1 MPLIIMA
8 LNIMTYSIVELRIA
22 ENSMKAL
29 SIMTLSIRH
38 PV

>member
-1 MPLIIMA
+1 MTLSIMA
-8 LNIMTYSIVELRIA
+8 LNIMTHSIFEIRIA